1 MLRTI
6 VRLRGRSY
14 WTKTGTASAALI
26 AVALIAA
33 QPAAAP
39 VPGAA
44 AAHGAAARVTLTA
57 DNGPSSPTL
66 TFANGAAQTTLGQ
79 AYSMALKN
87 LLTTNTVPYDAAT
100 YNTSGL
106 MQNPPGTFIRAG
118 GGYSQP
124 WTRDASVNSWNAASL
139 LEPQVAENTLWSV
152 VVKQSN
158 GQLLLQQDN
167 ETWDEVVWMTAAWN
181 QYLLTGDTTFLQNA
195 YQTAVNTLNLRK
207 SQVYNSS
214 YGLFEGPA
222 FFNDGIA
229 GYPAPPADATESQG
243 SYVGS
248 YPATAT
254 MMTLSTNELY
264 YNAYRTTA
272 LMASALGQAS
282 DSLNAQAAALK
293 TAINQH
299 FWNPATG
306 LYGYFIHG
314 SDSLQGQLDPTE
326 EGTGLSFA
334 ILFGIASPAQTQSI
348 LQNTAV
354 QPAGIVDTYP
364 AFARY
369 SAAQP
374 GRHNVTVWPMVEG
387 YWADAAAQSDDQ
399 ARFASEVENLAE
411 LADSSGEFYEAY
423 NAQTGVPD
431 GGWQTG
437 SHWTPAPDQT
447 WSATAYLRMIYDDLF
462 GLDFTTSGIT
472 FAPTLPAGWGDVSLT
487 GVQYRGATLNV
498 DLHGSG
504 DVVSSFTVDGTPAAG
519 HSIPATLTGTHTVS
533 ITLTGGQSSAVTG
546 EAGLCVDVRGA
557 STANHT
563 PVQLYTCDGTNA
575 QQWNVVT
582 ADHSLRSLGEC
593 LDVTGGGT
601 ANGTLADLYTC
612 NATGAQ
618 VWVPQANGELLNPQS
633 GRCLDDPGS
642 STTAGTQLEIWD
654 CNDGANQK
662 WTLPD
667 TAQVTGYGGLCVDI
681 KGANTANG
689 TPVQLYNCDGT
700 AAQNWSVVTAGNTLD
715 AMGKCLD
722 VAGGATA
729 DGTTVNLYDCNGT
742 GAQVW
747 VPQANGELLNPQSG
761 KCLDDPGFSTTWGTQ
776 LAIWDCNDG
785 TNQVWKLPAAV

>member
-1 MLRTI
+1 MLRSI
-6 VRLRGRSY
+6 VRPRRRGWRA
-14 WTKTGTASAALI
+14 GAGVL
-26 AVALIAA
+26 
-33 QPAAAP
+33 
-39 VPGAA
+39 AA
-44 AAHGAAARVTLTA
+44 AAALAHSLTA
-57 DNGPSSPTL
+57 AGPAASAEAATAEPGVQAVTAADDGPSSPTL
-66 TFANGAAQTTLGQ
+66 TFANATAQTTLGQ
-79 AYSMALKN
+79 AYSLALKN
-87 LLTTNTVPYDAAT
+87 LLTTNTVPYDAGT

-118 GGYSQP
+118 GGYAQP

-158 GQLLLQQDN
+158 GQLVLQQDN
-167 ETWDEVVWMTAAWN
+167 ETWDEVIWMTAAWN

-195 YQTAVNTLNLRK
+195 YQTAVNTLNLRE
-207 SQVYNSS
+207 SQAYNSS

-229 GYPAPPADATESQG
+229 GYPAPPADATESLG

-264 YNAYRTTA
+264 YNAFRTTA
-272 LMASALGQAS
+272 LMASALGEPASQAA
-282 DSLNAQAAALK
+282 SLNAQAAALK
-293 TAINQH
+293 TAINQN

-314 SDSLQGQLDPTE
+314 DDSDQGQLDPTE

-334 ILFGIASPAQTQSI
+334 ILFGIASPAQAQSI
-348 LQNTAV
+348 MQNTAI
-354 QPAGIVDTYP
+354 QPAGIADTYP

-369 SAAQP
+369 SAAEP

-387 YWADAAAQSDDQ
+387 YWADAAVQAGDQ
-399 ARFASEVENLAE
+399 ARYASEAENLAE

-437 SHWTPAPDQT
+437 SHWTAAPDQT

-462 GLDFTTSGIT
+462 GMNFTTSGIT
-472 FAPTLPAGWGDVSLT
+472 FAPTLPQGWGDVTLT
-487 GVQYRGATLNV
+487 GVQYRGATLNIG
-498 DLHGSG
+498 LHGSG
-504 DVVSSFTVDGTPAAG
+504 DVVSSFTVDGTTVG
-519 HSIPATLTGTHTVS
+519 SDSIPATLTGTHTVS

-546 EAGLCVDVRGA
+546 LAGLCVDVRGG
-557 STANHT
+557 STANAT

-582 ADHSLRSLGEC
+582 ADHSLRSLGQC

-601 ANGTLADLYTC
+601 TNGTLVDLYTC

-633 GRCLDDPGS
+633 GRCLDDPNS
-642 STTAGTQLEIWD
+642 STAPGTQLEIWD
-654 CNDGANQK
+654 CNDG
-662 WTLPD
+662 
-667 TAQVTGYGGLCVDI
+667 
-681 KGANTANG
+681 
-689 TPVQLYNCDGT
+689 
-700 AAQNWSVVTAGNTLD
+700 
-715 AMGKCLD
+715 
-722 VAGGATA
+722 
-729 DGTTVNLYDCNGT
+729 
-742 GAQVW
+742 
-747 VPQANGELLNPQSG
+747 
-761 KCLDDPGFSTTWGTQ
+761 
-776 LAIWDCNDG
+776 
-785 TNQVWKLPAAV
+785 TNQIWKVPASV